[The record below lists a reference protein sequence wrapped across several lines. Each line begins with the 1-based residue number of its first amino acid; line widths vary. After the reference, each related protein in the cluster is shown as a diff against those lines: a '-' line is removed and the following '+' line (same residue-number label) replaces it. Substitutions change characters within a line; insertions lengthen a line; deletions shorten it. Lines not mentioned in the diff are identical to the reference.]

1 MDQPL
6 ANPLLPALIATYL
19 ARCAVEGKSPRTIAA
34 YRETLTRF
42 SRCLQEDGA
51 PMDPD
56 HLRPDH
62 VIAYLARFAAHRPA
76 TRHRAFREVRCFCTW
91 LRAAGYTANDPFRGL
106 RNVRL
111 PHTIV
116 PPLTP
121 AEIGRLLACCEAATP
136 MGRRDRAILLTLL
149 DTGIRCSEAAHL
161 DLADC
166 ALGERR
172 LLVRQGKGGKDR
184 IVPFA
189 DRCADALVAYGADRG
204 PAPGPLFL
212 AARYGRLHPGVRLRP
227 NGLKQLL
234 RRLGRA
240 AGIPPRPCPSL
251 SPHLRYLG
259 DRPRRPRTRCPA
271 PPRPQFPGD
280 GAPLQRDL
288 RQRAGRRAPRRLL
301 PRRRDVRVAALKPHG
316 PVSSVHLLFL
326 APPSGSPTRRR

>member
-1 MDQPL
+1 MDLTP
-6 ANPLLPALIATYL
+6 ADAPSLPALIETYL

-42 SRCLQEDGA
+42 LRCLHEDGG
-51 PMDPD
+51 PLDPD

-91 LRAAGYTANDPFRGL
+91 LRAAGYTTNDPFRGL

-111 PHTIV
+111 PQTIV
-116 PPLTP
+116 PPLAP
-121 AEIGRLLACCEAATP
+121 AEITRLLAGCDPATP

-166 ALGERR
+166 ALSERR

-184 IVPFA
+184 LVPFA
-189 DRCADALVAYGADRG
+189 DRCAAALAAYLTDRG

-240 AGIPPRPCPSL
+240 AGIPKVHAHRFRHTFATWAIAHDARELDVQHLLGHS
-251 SPHLRYLG
+251 SPDMVRRYSATYG
-259 DRPRRPRTRCPA
+259 SAQAAERHA
-271 PPRPQFPGD
+271 AFSPGD
-280 GAPLQRDL
+280 GMCTEVP
-288 RQRAGRRAPRRLL
+288 
-301 PRRRDVRVAALKPHG
+301 
-316 PVSSVHLLFL
+316 
-326 APPSGSPTRRR
+326 